1 MTPDIF
7 QNSIVARELFAR
19 TFTHPVLGC
28 LVEWVPTA
36 WLLELANPEPSP
48 TTDLG
53 NWGRDERVGWAA
65 LFANIREHGMRDPF
79 LIGVGRVTR
88 TIRLE
93 AGNQRVRCMAE
104 HEVPYL
110 PVVAYVGDS
119 AISHLGNGPHE
130 GRVES
135 LHLAAGYPEIMGPYP
150 VKEYRKL
157 SEVLVNF
164 PHRWRVAF
172 TKS

>member
-1 MTPDIF
+1 MLPSDFESTPL
-7 QNSIVARELFAR
+7 ALKLFGR
-19 TFTHPVLGC
+19 TFIHPVVGP

-36 WLLELANPEPSP
+36 WLLELANPHPSA

-53 NWGRDERVGWAA
+53 NWGSDERVDWSA
-65 LFANIREHGMRDPF
+65 LFANIAEQGMRDPF

-104 HEVPYL
+104 NGIPYL
-110 PVVAYVGDS
+110 PAVAYVGDS
-119 AISHLGNGPHE
+119 AITHLGNGPHE
-130 GRVES
+130 GRIEQ
-135 LHLAAGYPEIMGPYP
+135 LRLPADYPNIMGPYP

-157 SEVLVNF
+157 SEVLTCF
-164 PHRWRVAF
+164 P
-172 TKS
+172 TE

>member
-1 MTPDIF
+1 MNLDAF
-7 QNSIVARELFAR
+7 QNSPIARELFGR
-19 TFTHPVLGC
+19 TFKHPVLGS
-28 LVEWVPTA
+28 LVEWVPTT
-36 WLLELANPEPSP
+36 WLLELANPNPSP

-53 NWGRDERVGWAA
+53 NWSSDERVDWGA
-65 LFANIREHGMRDPF
+65 LFTNIRQLGMRDPF

-104 HEVPYL
+104 HEVQYL

-119 AISHLGNGPHE
+119 AITHLGNGPHE
-130 GRVES
+130 GRVEP
-135 LHLAAGYPEIMGPYP
+135 LHLPAGYPDIMGPYP

-157 SEVLVNF
+157 SEVLVTF
-164 PHRWRVAF
+164 P
-172 TKS
+172 